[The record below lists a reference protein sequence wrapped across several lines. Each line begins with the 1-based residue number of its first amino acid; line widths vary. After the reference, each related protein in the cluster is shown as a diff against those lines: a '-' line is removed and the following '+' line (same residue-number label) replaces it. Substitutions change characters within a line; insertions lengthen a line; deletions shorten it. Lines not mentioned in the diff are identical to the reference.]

1 MQIFT
6 INFLRNYRNKLLFS
20 FAVFFSITTNSFSQT
35 RKYTSVYSDNIKGGC
50 TIFGNTLMNI
60 VDSTGAADLIKM
72 NDNAA
77 DGNSIYGNDTE
88 DMEYVDIDG
97 NRGAAG
103 LTYNSSSADLVLP
116 AGSNTIKLA
125 RIYWGG
131 RIADTEFNLSTNTN
145 RTIKIRKGISGPY
158 SDITA
163 LGIDTITI
171 VDGFTQFQ
179 EYADITDFIKANG
192 AGTYQV
198 GNVPLSTGVIAE
210 GGNHGGWCIVVVY
223 ENQSLPFNS
232 IRVYDGFEVVYNG
245 GSDTTSTI
253 TLTGLN
259 IPSTPL
265 QSSDARM
272 GVVVWEGDANLPGDF
287 LNINGQPFSNA
298 TNPPYNIWNGTITNS
313 AVHVTT
319 KNPDYTNQMG
329 IDIDQ
334 FDVGAGYGIAPNAT
348 SVTLQFGTIAD
359 KYFPGVFTF
368 TAKMKDSGPLPVTL
382 SSFTASLS
390 GNQIVNLNWTTS
402 MEINCSRFVVQRS
415 FDGTDFTDIETIE
428 GNGTTSLSHSYSA
441 TDQIYS
447 FNSDEIYYRLKQID
461 FDGKESFSNIIPL
474 KIRKENKTVAISP
487 NPFKDFV
494 KINFESDKRQT
505 LSIRIFSIAGKEIVS
520 KKIWVNAGNNS
531 IRIDGLSNIP
541 RGNYLLQLISE
552 DKRIVQKI
560 TRN

>member
-192 AGTYQV
+192 AGT
-198 GNVPLSTGVIAE
+198 
-210 GGNHGGWCIVVVY
+210 
-223 ENQSLPFNS
+223 
-232 IRVYDGFEVVYNG
+232 
-245 GSDTTSTI
+245 
-253 TLTGLN
+253 
-259 IPSTPL
+259 
-265 QSSDARM
+265 
-272 GVVVWEGDANLPGDF
+272 
-287 LNINGQPFSNA
+287 
-298 TNPPYNIWNGTITNS
+298 
-313 AVHVTT
+313 
-319 KNPDYTNQMG
+319 
-329 IDIDQ
+329 
-334 FDVGAGYGIAPNAT
+334 
-348 SVTLQFGTIAD
+348 
-359 KYFPGVFTF
+359 
-368 TAKMKDSGPLPVTL
+368 
-382 SSFTASLS
+382 
-390 GNQIVNLNWTTS
+390 
-402 MEINCSRFVVQRS
+402 
-415 FDGTDFTDIETIE
+415 
-428 GNGTTSLSHSYSA
+428 
-441 TDQIYS
+441 
-447 FNSDEIYYRLKQID
+447 
-461 FDGKESFSNIIPL
+461 
-474 KIRKENKTVAISP
+474 
-487 NPFKDFV
+487 
-494 KINFESDKRQT
+494 
-505 LSIRIFSIAGKEIVS
+505 
-520 KKIWVNAGNNS
+520 
-531 IRIDGLSNIP
+531 
-541 RGNYLLQLISE
+541 
-552 DKRIVQKI
+552 
-560 TRN
+560 